1 MMKFDEKTMMS
12 FLTGWAQTAMAT
24 AFLTG
29 WVICC
34 ATAAL
39 LLRIEKS
46 VAADLPSA
54 KESAGDELQKGGGF
68 VRNYFKKQL
77 LRSVNFLTKVP
88 EALGI

>member
-1 MMKFDEKTMMS
+1 MKFDEKAGMS
-12 FLTGWAQTAMAT
+12 FLTGLAQAAMAT

-34 ATAAL
+34 ATVAL

-54 KESAGDELQKGGGF
+54 KESAGNGLQNGGGF
-68 VRNYFKKQL
+68 VRRYFKKQV
-77 LRSVNFLTKVP
+77 LRSKNFLAEVP

>member
-1 MMKFDEKTMMS
+1 MKFDEKTAMS
-12 FLTGWAQTAMAT
+12 FLIGLAQTAMAT

-46 VAADLPSA
+46 VAANLPSA
-54 KESAGDELQKGGGF
+54 KESAGNELQNGGGF
-68 VRNYFKKQL
+68 ARRYFKKRL
-77 LRSVNFLTKVP
+77 LRSVNFLAEIP